1 MDSSLFT
8 DRVWAG
14 RAPLIVLL
22 NVGRS
27 SRMCLFC
34 VRVCVS
40 GRGRSCCSRH
50 TQYTCQHQ
58 SGVANLNSRD
68 PHTDENAERS
78 FKCLLTRNNDLI
90 VSS

>member
-8 DRVWAG
+8 ERVWAG

-34 VRVCVS
+34 VRVS
-40 GRGRSCCSRH
+40 GRGGAAAAPDTRS
-50 TQYTCQHQ
+50 TP
-58 SGVANLNSRD
+58 ANIRAAL
-68 PHTDENAERS
+68 PT
-78 FKCLLTRNNDLI
+78 
-90 VSS
+90 

>member
-8 DRVWAG
+8 ERVWAG

-40 GRGRSCCSRH
+40 GRGGAAAAPDTRS
-50 TQYTCQHQ
+50 TP
-58 SGVANLNSRD
+58 ANIRAAL
-68 PHTDENAERS
+68 PT
-78 FKCLLTRNNDLI
+78 
-90 VSS
+90 